1 MTSVTPLETCLVLVT
16 RTSDGADE
24 VLLGR
29 KLRGFG
35 RSRVV
40 APGGKIDAGESAQ
53 EAATRELEE
62 ETGLRAQTL
71 VPAGVLDFRFSQDA
85 LTQDM
90 RAHVFIA
97 SDALGAVQ
105 DSDEIA
111 GRWVRQDEIPYI
123 EMWPDARHWM
133 PRALAGTLRRAL
145 FVYGADGVTL
155 ERFEL

>member
-1 MTSVTPLETCLVLVT
+1 ML
-16 RTSDGADE
+16 A
-24 VLLGR
+24 
-29 KLRGFG
+29 
-35 RSRVV
+35 
-40 APGGKIDAGESAQ
+40 
-53 EAATRELEE
+53 
-62 ETGLRAQTL
+62 
-71 VPAGVLDFRFSQDA
+71 PAGVLDFRFSHDT

-97 SDALGAVQ
+97 SGALGAVQ

-111 GRWVRQDEIPYI
+111 ARWMRQDEIPYA

-133 PRALAGTLRRAL
+133 PRALAGTLQHAL

>member
-1 MTSVTPLETCLVLVT
+1 MTSATRIETCLVLVT
-16 RTSDGADE
+16 RTSGGVDE

-35 RSRVV
+35 RGRVV
-40 APGGKIDAGESAQ
+40 APGGKIDAGESPR
-53 EAATRELEE
+53 AAAARELEE
-62 ETGLRAQTL
+62 ETGLRAQML
-71 VPAGVLDFRFSQDA
+71 APAGVLDFRFPHDD

-111 GRWVRQDEIPYI
+111 GRWMRQDGIPYA

-133 PRALAGTLRRAL
+133 PRALAGTLQHAL

-155 ERFEL
+155 ERLEL